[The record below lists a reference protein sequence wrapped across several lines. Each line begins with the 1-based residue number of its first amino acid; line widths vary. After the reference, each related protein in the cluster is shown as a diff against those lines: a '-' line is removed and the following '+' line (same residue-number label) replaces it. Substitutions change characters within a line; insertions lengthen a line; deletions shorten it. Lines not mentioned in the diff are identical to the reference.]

1 MYKTKKAYMPEKS
14 KRRERFEKVAS
25 KRVQKLLDQI
35 ELVGNC
41 SSKVNYEYSDQ
52 DVEKMFSTIEE
63 HLKQARSRFGSTG
76 PAKEEK
82 KFSF

>member
-1 MYKTKKAYMPEKS
+1 MPEKS

-41 SSKVNYEYSDQ
+41 SSKVNYEYNDQ
-52 DVEKMFSTIEE
+52 DVEKMFSAIEE
-63 HLKQARSRFGSTG
+63 HLKQARSRFGSTP